1 MKKDSIKEKKFSI
14 LGEEIKKEI
23 NEIVD
28 QRIKS
33 LTATDMQ
40 EIVQCLLKESDILIS
55 NKIKEHLTFLSEKLI
70 ETLNPKQE

>member
-40 EIVQCLLKESDILIS
+40 EIVQCLLKEIDILIS